1 MSKKLFVTKNLCILL
16 LGLFV
21 FGTSLP
27 VGYTGNQGS
36 QNTEDYGVMPMSDLP
51 TEEIRL
57 L

>member
-1 MSKKLFVTKNLCILL
+1 MSKKLFVTKNLCILM

-21 FGTSLP
+21 FGASLP
-27 VGYTGNQGS
+27 ADYAGNQGS
-36 QNTEDYGVMPMSDLP
+36 QNTEDYGVLPMSDLP